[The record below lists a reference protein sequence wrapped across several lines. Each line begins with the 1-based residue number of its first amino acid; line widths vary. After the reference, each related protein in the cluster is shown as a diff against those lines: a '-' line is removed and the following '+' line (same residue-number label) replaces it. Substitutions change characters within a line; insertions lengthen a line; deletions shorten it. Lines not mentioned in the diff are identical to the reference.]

1 MNGSVQ
7 STSTQTPQKVTDRQK
22 VMRGN
27 IIAVQVLED
36 PRIGAG
42 SGAEAS
48 VGFGIVTNLQK
59 TFDNNTL
66 QTGKLPTA
74 TYIF

>member
-1 MNGSVQ
+1 
-7 STSTQTPQKVTDRQK
+7 
-22 VMRGN
+22 MRGN